1 MDKEARR
8 IMQQARDDGM
18 GGEENKKMYTYHEI
32 INCTPKGHR
41 TVVVYPLSVNCF
53 ITQQLLIATHTCSP
67 LTVYFAVGL
76 FARLSLPAAQRPDCR
91 LLSDGEEWL
100 GGAQSNHLLSMAS

>member
-32 INCTPKGHR
+32 INCTA
-41 TVVVYPLSVNCF
+41 
-53 ITQQLLIATHTCSP
+53 ATCKAVLPFYREEKISP
-67 LTVYFAVGL
+67 
-76 FARLSLPAAQRPDCR
+76 SIQ
-91 LLSDGEEWL
+91 
-100 GGAQSNHLLSMAS
+100 